1 PLVSSS
7 SVITRRRIVVLP
19 EPLGPMRVTR
29 SPGATVKLRFLS
41 TVFLP
46 KLFSTSLNSMAG
58 FDDADAAEA
67 SAADGVFSVGGKA
80 LLQSWDEHGFWIAG
94 VEEDDSAQGQC
105 FGVGELGGAELLG
118 GRDEFDDGDREE
130 ERRVLEHGH
139 RVVAQR
145 RNRRTQGLRQHHCGE
160 LAHRRQG

>member
-1 PLVSSS
+1 
-7 SVITRRRIVVLP
+7 RRIVVLP

-67 SAADGVFSVGGKA
+67 SAAGGVFSVGGKA
-80 LLQSWDEHGFWIAG
+80 LLQSLHEQGCRIAG
-94 VEEDDSAQGQC
+94 GEEHDAGQGEC
-105 FGVGELGGAELLG
+105 FRVGELRGAELLG
-118 GRDEFDDGDREE
+118 GRDEFDHGD
-130 ERRVLEHGH
+130 
-139 RVVAQR
+139 
-145 RNRRTQGLRQHHCGE
+145 
-160 LAHRRQG
+160 